1 MPDTAVNILWTICV
15 GTFVLLMLAVGFIM
29 AIVQSK
35 RREMIAK
42 QRELEEL
49 AKSELK
55 YRNLFE
61 NSLAGMVRLS
71 NSWDVSGSKSCFIR
85 NVRCEDTEKK

>member
-1 MPDTAVNILWTICV
+1 MPDTAINILWTIIV
-15 GTFVLLMLAVGFIM
+15 GTFVLLLLAMGFIG
-29 AIVQSK
+29 AIVQSR
-35 RREMIAK
+35 RREMAAK

-49 AKSELK
+49 AKSERK

-71 NSWDVSGSKSCFIR
+71 SQS
-85 NVRCEDTEKK
+85 